1 MERFFGGNP
10 AAVMLRLVFLSLIVG
25 VLLAALGLDARDIV
39 SSIERLFVSIW
50 NLGFESVEWLVRYFL
65 LGAVI
70 VFPIWL
76 LSRIFRVGARSPRRE
91 PAEWGSRNSG
101 L

>member
-25 VLLAALGLDARDIV
+25 VLLAALGLDAYDIL
-39 SSIERLFVSIW
+39 SSIKRLVRGIYE
-50 NLGFESVEWLVRYFL
+50 LGFESIEWLLRYFL

-76 LSRIFRVGARSPRRE
+76 ISRVFRASNRSDPRATTE
-91 PAEWGSRNSG
+91 YGSRNSG
-101 L
+101 I

>member
-25 VLLAALGLDARDIV
+25 VLLAALGLDAYDILN
-39 SSIERLFVSIW
+39 SIERLFRSIW
-50 NLGFESVEWLVRYFL
+50 NLGFESIEWLLRYFL

-76 LSRIFRVGARSPRRE
+76 LSRIFRASNRADRRTPTE
-91 PAEWGSRNSG
+91 YGSRNSG